1 VWGKGNGTVPYN
13 MYEEAIRIPLIWN
26 HGARIKPRTVREMV
40 STYDY
45 FPTIL
50 EYLGVDAPKPKKP
63 LPGRSYTPLLDGK
76 RVGWNNR
83 LYFEY
88 GYTRAVRTENLKYI
102 ERTKEWPSEFFDL
115 EADPGEKRNVIDDP
129 AYAKRLDAMRTDV
142 RRFFTKHGAP
152 AIEDWQS
159 TTKQKLFRQYQRVKD
174 PRA

>member
-1 VWGKGNGTVPYN
+1 
-13 MYEEAIRIPLIWN
+13 
-26 HGARIKPRTVREMV
+26 
-40 STYDY
+40 
-45 FPTIL
+45 
-50 EYLGVDAPKPKKP
+50 
-63 LPGRSYTPLLDGK
+63 
-76 RVGWNNR
+76 
-83 LYFEY
+83 
-88 GYTRAVRTENLKYI
+88 VRTENLKYI

-142 RRFFTKHGAP
+142 RRFFRKHGAP